1 MIIPFQSGWKIF
13 ILNSLWRAHFQRE
26 VSKLPVYMYILYTSG
41 IKFSHIYL
49 VDLIIWSFPK
59 IIREKGKFKVLA
71 IAAWEGDVGKGK
83 RRFFNAIFSITK
95 TAKSPTWVL
104 ERSRHK
110 KTLLA
115 PPRFVFHLA
124 PMKLYSKLFLE
135 QEVFRLCLEH
145 HLSLYRKQNL
155 SYNPEKLFDRWFKHA
170 CLSLRFMQWNVNL
183 IWFDAFWGH
192 L

>member
-1 MIIPFQSGWKIF
+1 MLLLILIIPFQSGWKIF

-26 VSKLPVYMYILYTSG
+26 VSKLPVYTSG

-135 QEVFRLCLEH
+135 QECSGSAWSIICLYIVNRIYCTIQR
-145 HLSLYRKQNL
+145 S
-155 SYNPEKLFDRWFKHA
+155 
-170 CLSLRFMQWNVNL
+170 CLTDDSNML
-183 IWFDAFWGH
+183 A
-192 L
+192 